1 MYNLKKEYKV
11 ENVEHEDEEARN
23 IFDLM
28 NSSEPEEDDKN
39 KKVKKSCV
47 GNFF

>member
-11 ENVEHEDEEARN
+11 ENVEHEDDEARN

-28 NSSEPEEDDKN
+28 NSSEPEEEQKGE
-39 KKVKKSCV
+39 KSCV